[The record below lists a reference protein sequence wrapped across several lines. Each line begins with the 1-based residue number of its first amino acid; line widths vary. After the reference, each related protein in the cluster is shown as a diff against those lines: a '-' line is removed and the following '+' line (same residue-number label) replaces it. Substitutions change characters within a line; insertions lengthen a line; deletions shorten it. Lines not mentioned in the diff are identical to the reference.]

1 MLVLALFRAP
11 VAQLDRAS
19 DYGSEG
25 LGFDSLWVRHFQ
37 WGVGTAGPKAGAAH
51 WAPAPAYLRSCVIG
65 EIHNGRLTILP
76 LQGDGDGI

>member
-1 MLVLALFRAP
+1 
-11 VAQLDRAS
+11 
-19 DYGSEG
+19 
-25 LGFDSLWVRHFQ
+25 VRHFQ

-76 LQGDGDGI
+76 LQGDGEGI